1 MIKSMRKGSVVP
13 TVLIALL
20 FSSAVPGGSVSASA
34 PPGRIPPLDSLA
46 SNIARLGY
54 VPSGGELPLV
64 AAASGWFGRVSDTRI
79 LSGRGS
85 EFQETLSDT
94 SGTWFYC
101 GHADWIT
108 PGEKVLVL
116 APAPWVL
123 PEGVPSSVRQGTDII
138 FTLFGYWNLETP
150 SASMRTP
157 SMNVVDLYPD
167 SSGSVQISTDE
178 KGLYWIEVMEDG
190 ADGPSISLLFP
201 IVSGGT
207 VMEVLSGDI
216 PLISSEA
223 TSLSSVFNEMN
234 LLRGASGLPELQRS
248 PLLDSIARSRACE
261 LALTGSSAHMG
272 PGLNGLESM
281 LPHAVETFAENIGR
295 GRDFKEAWSMVLV
308 SPFHLRTVLSEE
320 YEYAGLGAAL
330 ESASGQWQTVIVQ
343 VFTGEFAAK

>member
-1 MIKSMRKGSVVP
+1 
-13 TVLIALL
+13 
-20 FSSAVPGGSVSASA
+20 
-34 PPGRIPPLDSLA
+34 
-46 SNIARLGY
+46 
-54 VPSGGELPLV
+54 
-64 AAASGWFGRVSDTRI
+64 
-79 LSGRGS
+79 
-85 EFQETLSDT
+85 
-94 SGTWFYC
+94 
-101 GHADWIT
+101 
-108 PGEKVLVL
+108 
-116 APAPWVL
+116 
-123 PEGVPSSVRQGTDII
+123 
-138 FTLFGYWNLETP
+138 
-150 SASMRTP
+150 
-157 SMNVVDLYPD
+157 MNVVDLYPD